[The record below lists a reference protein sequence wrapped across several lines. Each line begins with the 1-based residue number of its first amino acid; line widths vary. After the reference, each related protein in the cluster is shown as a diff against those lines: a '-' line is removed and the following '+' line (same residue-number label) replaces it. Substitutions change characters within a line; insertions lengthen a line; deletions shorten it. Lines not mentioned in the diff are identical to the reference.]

1 MESMLNLKILKCLIE
16 DYTLGM
22 HPHDVDFSTWEG
34 LLLEYDL
41 EESHLSFS
49 DFLTLYLEVEKE
61 RDIDLKIKREL
72 EGKISDSQREL
83 KKEIN
88 FLIETLPPSFSIS
101 ELRSTLSSII
111 SYGCQARLR
120 KELPTESCGSS
131 QELDSN

>member
-1 MESMLNLKILKCLIE
+1 MLNLKILKCLIK

-34 LLLEYDL
+34 LLSEYEI

-49 DFLTLYLEVEKE
+49 DFLSLYLEIEKE

-88 FLIETLPPSFSIS
+88 FLIETFPSSFSIS

-111 SYGCQARLR
+111 SYGCQARSC